1 MLKESAVVI
10 AYQSGIAQVKCQ
22 SQSACG
28 SCVAKSACGS
38 AALAELNGT
47 ETEHFF
53 EVETLTPVK
62 AGQIIEIGI
71 MERSLIASS
80 LLVYF
85 FPLLTLVIS
94 TLIADKLFQ
103 TEIEQGIFMLFCT
116 ALAFCVV
123 RKVGARWQKKATF
136 QPIFLRVLK
145 S

>member
-47 ETEHFF
+47 GTEHFF

-85 FPLLTLVIS
+85 FLY
-94 TLIADKLFQ
+94 
-103 TEIEQGIFMLFCT
+103 
-116 ALAFCVV
+116 
-123 RKVGARWQKKATF
+123 
-136 QPIFLRVLK
+136 
-145 S
+145 